1 MKLVKEF
8 GDSLTFLKIDGNKPE
23 VVVSMAGLD
32 STAVVKEKT
41 AELKQA
47 AEYIR
52 EDILQYAEKLDNPSW
67 PPTSDSLTDQEK
79 DHPFVLK
86 CQAVPGDLR
95 CGV

>member
-8 GDSLTFLKIDGNKPE
+8 GDSLTFLKIGGNKLE
-23 VVVSMAGLD
+23 VVVSKAGLD

-52 EDILQYAEKLDNPSW
+52 EDILQYAEKLDNPSC
-67 PPTSDSLTDQEK
+67 PPPPPHQ
-79 DHPFVLK
+79 
-86 CQAVPGDLR
+86 
-95 CGV
+95 